1 MKATRYKFKLLFIY
15 CLFVC
20 LFGWQQNRTVS
31 GQMSM
36 FSCGQLY
43 RDVDDII
50 VISLLINHLSS
61 LVYMSNVI

>member
-15 CLFVC
+15 LFIVC

-36 FSCGQLY
+36 FFCGQLY